1 MDKPLRI
8 ISRNSKLA
16 MWQANFVRQQLIH
29 LYPDLTIEIIG
40 ITTKGDMILDKALDK
55 IGGKGLFIKEL
66 EYAMQNDAADVAI
79 HSLKDLPAVLPTGFS
94 LAAVLEREDP
104 SDAFIS
110 NKFKHISQL
119 PGGATIGT
127 SSARR
132 SAILKHYYPHLNIAL
147 LRGNV
152 ETRIA
157 KLDSGEYDGI
167 ILASS
172 GLIRLGLTSRIAH
185 TLDLSEFVPAIGQ
198 GSLAIEVL
206 STRTD
211 LINLLKPLNNQE
223 ASFLAGVER
232 AVGNGVD
239 ANCSTPIGVYA
250 RLIDNNLAVDGMYY
264 DVLKNSYRSVSLSYP
279 KDEHQAAI
287 SSCITKLIGKR
298 N

>member
-1 MDKPLRI
+1 MNKPLKI

-16 MWQANFVRQQLIH
+16 MWQANFVSQQLTS
-29 LYPDLTIEIIG
+29 LYPDLKIEIIG
-40 ITTKGDMILDKALDK
+40 ITTKGDKILDKALDK

-66 EYAMQNDAADVAI
+66 EHAIQNNTADLAI
-79 HSLKDLPAVLPTGFS
+79 HSLKDLPAVLPHGFS

-104 SDAFIS
+104 SDAFVS
-110 NKFKHISQL
+110 NQFKHISKL
-119 PGGATIGT
+119 PNGAIIGT

-132 SAILKHYYPHLNIAL
+132 SAILKYYYPHLNIAL

-157 KLDSGEYDGI
+157 KLDAGEYDGI

-172 GLIRLGLTSRIAH
+172 GLIRLGLSTRIAH
-185 TLDLSEFVPAIGQ
+185 KLDLGEFVPAIGQ

-206 STRTD
+206 SVRTD
-211 LINLLKPLNNQE
+211 LIKLLKPLNNQE

-232 AVGNGVD
+232 LVGNGVD

-250 RLIDNNLAVDGMYY
+250 RLLDNNLELNGMYY
-264 DVLKNSYRSVSLSYP
+264 DVLENAYRSVSLSYP
-279 KDEHQAAI
+279 RDEHQDAI
-287 SSCITKLIGKR
+287 RVCIAKLTCSG
-298 N
+298 